1 MTAAQHSSKNF
12 HPVPMV
18 IENNEIAL
26 YNEWNKKRK
35 RNRLMQEVKAS
46 SLYGAALKTE
56 MEELRKKVV
65 ELGGTLPSYYMNRS
79 QLRNRIKTLENN
91 KAQGKK
97 ENKKESFW
105 TESLYRRHINDL
117 KRRKNNSRPLPIE
130 ILENKGDKGK
140 KGNKGKPMATTM
152 TKKNPKNNNK
162 NPKTNKNPKK
172 TNKNPKKTNGR

>member
-1 MTAAQHSSKNF
+1 
-12 HPVPMV
+12 
-18 IENNEIAL
+18 
-26 YNEWNKKRK
+26 
-35 RNRLMQEVKAS
+35 
-46 SLYGAALKTE
+46 
-56 MEELRKKVV
+56 
-65 ELGGTLPSYYMNRS
+65 MNRS